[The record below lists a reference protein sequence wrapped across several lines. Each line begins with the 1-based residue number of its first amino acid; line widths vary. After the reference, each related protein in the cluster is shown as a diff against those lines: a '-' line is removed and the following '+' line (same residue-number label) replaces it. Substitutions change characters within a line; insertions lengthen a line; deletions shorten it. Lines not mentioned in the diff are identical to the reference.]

1 MGSDNGNDKDVSIAL
16 FNLKDTSSN
25 ISFD

>member
-1 MGSDNGNDKDVSIAL
+1 MITGNDKDVNIAL
-16 FNLKDTSSN
+16 FNLTDTSSN

>member
-1 MGSDNGNDKDVSIAL
+1 MITGNDKDVNIAL
-16 FNLKDTSSN
+16 SNLTDTSSN